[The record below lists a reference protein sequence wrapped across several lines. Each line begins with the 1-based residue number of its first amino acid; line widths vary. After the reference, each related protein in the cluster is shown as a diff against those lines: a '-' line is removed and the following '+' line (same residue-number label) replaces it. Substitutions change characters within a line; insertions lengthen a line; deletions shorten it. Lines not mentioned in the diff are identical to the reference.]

1 MYRITRTTF
10 IRKDGSIEYSND
22 VVEVQNL
29 EEYRTRIKGNNI
41 SVNFIFQEIDGNGEN
56 STDSQTATAEDS
68 SE

>member
-1 MYRITRTTF
+1 MYGITRTTF